1 MVAGETFS
9 QIEELNRRIEE
20 AGQPFKLAVVDIEE
34 LSLLEKNA
42 RYMTNEQFNRLVSN
56 IKQDGGLSSVPFCYK
71 EGDRYK
77 VLSGNHRV
85 MAAREA
91 GLKQVLIMYTDKKMT
106 KVEQIAVQLSHNAI
120 VGQDDPAILK
130 ELWDEINDV
139 DLKVYSGLD
148 DKILDEIKK
157 ISIEPL
163 SEVKLDYRTLSFLF
177 LPSEI
182 ERVKEVI
189 QEAVELCGGDEIYA
203 AHIEEFDRMLA
214 AMSKTNAAYNIKNAA
229 TSLMIILDVFE
240 NHLTDLAEGWTERE
254 TSTREWV
261 PLASIIG
268 TENIPVEAAQIIQKA
283 VQKMMDR
290 GEITKKNLW
299 QAIEYWAADYLGG
312 A

>member
-1 MVAGETFS
+1 MVDGGTFS

-42 RYMTNEQFNRLVSN
+42 RYMTNEQFNRLVNN

-91 GLKQVLIMYTDKKMT
+91 GLKQVLIMYTDKKTT
-106 KVEQIAVQLSHNAI
+106 KAEQIAVQLSHNAI
-120 VGQDDPAILK
+120 VGQDDPTILK

-177 LPSEI
+177 LPSEL
-182 ERVKEVI
+182 ERVKKVI
-189 QEAVELCGGDEIYA
+189 QEAVELCGGDEIYVA
-203 AHIEEFDRMLA
+203 RLEEFDRMLA

-229 TSLMIILDVFE
+229 TSLLIILDVFE

-268 TENIPVEAAQIIQKA
+268 TDNIPVESARVIQKA
-283 VQKMMDR
+283 VQKMMDK

-299 QAIEYWAADYLGG
+299 KAIEYWAADYLGG
-312 A
+312 D

>member
-1 MVAGETFS
+1 MVAGETLS
-9 QIEELNRRIEE
+9 QIEELNKRIEE
-20 AGQPFKLAVVDIEE
+20 AGQQFKLAVVDVEE

-42 RYMTNEQFNRLVSN
+42 RYMTNEQFSRLVSN
-56 IKQDGGLSSVPFCYK
+56 IKRDGGLSSVPFCYK

-91 GLKQVLIMYTDKKMT
+91 GLKQVLIMYTDKEMT
-106 KVEQIAVQLSHNAI
+106 KAEQTAVQLSHNAI

-130 ELWDEINDV
+130 ELWNEINDV
-139 DLKVYSGLD
+139 DLKMYSGLD
-148 DKILDEIKK
+148 DKILDELKK
-157 ISIEPL
+157 VTIEPL
-163 SEVKLDYRTLSFLF
+163 SEVKLDFRTMSFLF

-182 ERVKEVI
+182 ERVKEI
-189 QEAVELCGGDEIYA
+189 FQEAAELCGGDEIYA
-203 AHIEEFDRMLA
+203 ARLEEFNRMLA
-214 AMSKTNAAYNIKNAA
+214 AISKTNAAYNIKNAA
-229 TSLMIILDVFE
+229 TSLMIILDIFE

-268 TENIPVEAAQIIQKA
+268 TENIPVEAAQIIQRA

-299 QAIEYWAADYLGG
+299 QALEYWAANYLAGE
-312 A
+312 